1 MKLLNLD
8 ELKKQSIFM
17 EKSNNSGFN
26 QNYIKQF
33 EANLKSLF
41 AENVNEIYLKKKWR
55 SKYIQKGYLTIQCKL
70 KKDAIYIQQIKS
82 PADPLINYKYVIK
95 RDELI
100 KNNMIIHD
108 EDKTPF
114 FKYLVKIID
123 WAEAEKLDVAFK

>member
-17 EKSNNSGFN
+17 ETGNNRGFKP
-26 QNYIKQF
+26 NYIKQF
-33 EANLKSLF
+33 EANLKALF
-41 AENVNEIYLKKKWR
+41 AKNVNEIYFKTKWS
-55 SKYIQKGYLTIQCKL
+55 SKDIQKGYLTIQCKL
-70 KKDAIYIQQIKS
+70 KKDAIYMQQIKS
-82 PADPLINYKYVIK
+82 PAAPLINYKYVTK